1 MTERGSG
8 GTEKRQKYVWLYV
21 SQSGTTLISMKRSS
35 INQLPC
41 FVNII
46 TAFENLCFK
55 INLAGM

>member
-8 GTEKRQKYVWLYV
+8 GTEKRQKYVWYV